1 MRKFG
6 VLEMAKYE
14 VYRER
19 WTVLASFW
27 AIFLLGGLLW
37 VAFAPISSTVR
48 QEFFPVFNE
57 TFITLLTAGIPLV
70 FIIFAIPAGALVDR
84 KGWKFA
90 TSIST
95 ILFVVVGFGR
105 VFAPSLE
112 ILLMFQLILG
122 AAGAF
127 VFSSVSKVVT
137 NWFPLREGGFAQ
149 GLATLAQFVG
159 IMLALMLTPLLVS
172 SIGFRSSLLIY
183 AAVSAFA
190 AIFFFWKAKE
200 RPPKPPEERVEIA
213 AISMRERLS
222 RIFRVRDFWI
232 LAFAFVISF
241 GGYVGLTTFIERII
255 ASNEQFFYKFFE
267 FFIASNYPQ
276 LFQFLVTPEQEAF
289 GGLIAG
295 MITLGGILG
304 CIIIPRLSDRI
315 GRRKPF
321 LILAA
326 FTVIPTL
333 FALGTMSGDILL
345 VAAFFNGF
353 FLLAALPIAL
363 EINVEL
369 KTIGPALAGLS
380 VGLLLFFGQVGG
392 ISVPLIMEML
402 MKDTVSY
409 LFSTIFYYTTTLSYA
424 SIIGP
429 LILLLTP
436 PPPIPISGMFFGSIM
451 FIVLFTAIVLV
462 TLFFLKETGRA
473 HK

>member
-1 MRKFG
+1 MTI
-6 VLEMAKYE
+6 KYE

-19 WTVLASFW
+19 WIVLASFW
-27 AIFLLGGLLW
+27 VIFLLGGLLW

-57 TFITLLTAGIPLV
+57 TLITLLTAGIPLIFLV
-70 FIIFAIPAGALVDR
+70 FAIPAGALVDR
-84 KGWKFA
+84 KGWKLA
-90 TSIST
+90 TSISAV
-95 ILFVVVGFGR
+95 LFVVVGFGR

-137 NWFPLREGGFAQ
+137 NWFPLHEGGFAQ
-149 GLATLAQFVG
+149 GVATLAQFVG
-159 IMLALMLTPLLVS
+159 IMLALILTPLLVA
-172 SIGFRSSLLIY
+172 SIGFRSALFIY
-183 AAVSAFA
+183 AIVALAA
-190 AIFFFWKAKE
+190 AILFFWKSKE
-200 RPPKPPEERVEIA
+200 KPPKPPEERVEIP
-213 AISMRERLS
+213 AISMRERMS

-241 GGYVGLTTFIERII
+241 GGYVGLTTFIERMT

-276 LFQFLVTPEQEAF
+276 LFQFLITPEQQAF

-295 MITLGGILG
+295 MITFGGILG
-304 CIIIPRLSDRI
+304 CIIIPRISDRI

-321 LILAA
+321 LIVAA
-326 FTVIPTL
+326 FTVLPTL
-333 FALGTMSGDILL
+333 FALGTMSGNTLL

-392 ISVPLIMEML
+392 ITIPLIMEML
-402 MKDTVSY
+402 MANTNSY
-409 LFSTIFYYTTTLSYA
+409 LFSTIFYYTTTFSYTA
-424 SIIGP
+424 IIGP
-429 LILLLTP
+429 LILLFTP
-436 PPPIPISGMFFGSIM
+436 PPPIPVSGMFFGPIM
-451 FIVLFTAIVLV
+451 FVIFFTAIVLV

>member
-1 MRKFG
+1 
-6 VLEMAKYE
+6 MATKYE

-19 WTVLASFW
+19 WIVLASFW

-57 TFITLLTAGIPLV
+57 TLITLLTAGIPLV
-70 FIIFAIPAGALVDR
+70 FVIFAIPAGAIVDR

-90 TSIST
+90 TSISAV
-95 ILFVVVGFGR
+95 LFVVVGFGR

-112 ILLMFQLILG
+112 ILLMFQLMLG

-127 VFSSVSKVVT
+127 VFSSVSKLVT

-159 IMLALMLTPLLVS
+159 IMLALILTPLLVAS
-172 SIGFRSSLLIY
+172 FGFRPSLLFY
-183 AAVSAFA
+183 AAVAVVA
-190 AIFFFWKAKE
+190 AIIFFWKSKE
-200 RPPKPPEERVEIA
+200 KPPKPPEERAEIA
-213 AISMRERLS
+213 AISMRERMS

-241 GGYVGLTTFIERII
+241 GGYVGLTTFIERMI

-267 FFIASNYPQ
+267 FFVASNYPQ

-304 CIIIPRLSDRI
+304 CIIIPRISDRI

-321 LILAA
+321 LIIAA

-333 FALGTMSGDILL
+333 FVLGTMSGNILL

-363 EINVEL
+363 EVNVEL

-392 ISVPLIMEML
+392 IAVPLIMEIL
-402 MKDTVSY
+402 MKNTTSY
-409 LFSTIFYYTTTLSYA
+409 LLSMVFYYTTTLAYT

-436 PPPIPISGMFFGSIM
+436 PPPIPISGTFFGPIM
-451 FIVLFTAIVLV
+451 FVILFTAIVLV
-462 TLFFLKETGRA
+462 TLFFLHETGRA